1 MHPRLRLFIGED
13 ELSDP
18 EFAKPEVSMELGEL
32 TRILS
37 DAIIWDRTWLA
48 DFADDK
54 VKISA
59 DLHELLMMYQQMRP
73 SA

>member
-1 MHPRLRLFIGED
+1 MRQRLRLFIGED
-13 ELSDP
+13 ELSRP
-18 EFAKPEVSMELGEL
+18 EIAEPEVTMEFEEL

-48 DFADDK
+48 DFAEEKIK
-54 VKISA
+54 VSA
-59 DLHELLMMYQQMRP
+59 DLYDVLMACSQMRP